1 MKRNV
6 QFEARVKIRI
16 LKIHSPFSIFPPLS
30 PSFFHPSPSLPP
42 LLFLSFIASR
52 FSLFVAVVKKSCP
65 FNTRRVTSMKEPAE
79 CSRIKRSNCA
89 TGYHR
94 LEQSDKKRES
104 KAGTKRARDRSRER
118 EISRKFLNKFLDL
131 ELKFESSIHFDD
143 ETEFLLQRE
152 EILQNRP
159 RIYIIPDIYPGS
171 TRKMTERQRA

>member
-30 PSFFHPSPSLPP
+30 PSFFHPSPSLSPLPP

-118 EISRKFLNKFLDL
+118 EISRKFLNTFLDL
-131 ELKFESSIHFDD
+131 ELKFELKQNPSSARRNPSKSTSNVYNPRYLSWID
-143 ETEFLLQRE
+143 T
-152 EILQNRP
+152 QNDRAAT
-159 RIYIIPDIYPGS
+159 RI
-171 TRKMTERQRA
+171 TR

>member
-30 PSFFHPSPSLPP
+30 PSFFHPSPSLSPLPP

-118 EISRKFLNKFLDL
+118 ETSRKFLNTFLDL

-143 ETEFLLQRE
+143 ETESFFSEKKSFKIDLE
-152 EILQNRP
+152 CI
-159 RIYIIPDIYPGS
+159 
-171 TRKMTERQRA
+171 

>member
-30 PSFFHPSPSLPP
+30 SSFFHPSPSPP
-42 LLFLSFIASR
+42 PSSFLFLSFIASR

-89 TGYHR
+89 TGYYR

-104 KAGTKRARDRSRER
+104 KAGTKRARNRSFEGKRDIEKIFKHVPR
-118 EISRKFLNKFLDL
+118 FRIEIRIETESFFSEKKSFKIDL
-131 ELKFESSIHFDD
+131 E
-143 ETEFLLQRE
+143 
-152 EILQNRP
+152 
-159 RIYIIPDIYPGS
+159 YI
-171 TRKMTERQRA
+171 

>member
-30 PSFFHPSPSLPP
+30 PSFFHPSPSLSPLPP

-143 ETEFLLQRE
+143 ETEPFFRE
-152 EILQNRP
+152 KKSFKIDLE
-159 RIYIIPDIYPGS
+159 YI
-171 TRKMTERQRA
+171 

>member
-1 MKRNV
+1 MCHHAY
-6 QFEARVKIRI
+6 ETECSIRSSRKNTNFKNSFA
-16 LKIHSPFSIFPPLS
+16 LFHFSPPLPFFFS
-30 PSFFHPSPSLPP
+30 PVTLPLPP
-42 LLFLSFIASR
+42 AFFLSFIASR

-143 ETEFLLQRE
+143 ETESFFSEKKSFKIDLE
-152 EILQNRP
+152 CI
-159 RIYIIPDIYPGS
+159 
-171 TRKMTERQRA
+171 

>member
-1 MKRNV
+1 MCHHAY
-6 QFEARVKIRI
+6 ETECSIRSSRKNTNFKNSFA
-16 LKIHSPFSIFPPLS
+16 LFHFSPLS
-30 PSFFHPSPSLPP
+30 PSFFHPSPSLSPLPP

-104 KAGTKRARDRSRER
+104 KAGTKRARNRSFEGKRDIEKIFKQVPR
-118 EISRKFLNKFLDL
+118 FRIEIRIETESFFSEKKSFKIDL
-131 ELKFESSIHFDD
+131 E
-143 ETEFLLQRE
+143 
-152 EILQNRP
+152 
-159 RIYIIPDIYPGS
+159 YI
-171 TRKMTERQRA
+171 

>member
-16 LKIHSPFSIFPPLS
+16 LKIHSPFSIFPPS
-30 PSFFHPSPSLPP
+30 PLLFFTRRPPSPPSP

-118 EISRKFLNKFLDL
+118 ETSRKFLNTFLDL
-131 ELKFESSIHFDD
+131 ELKFESFIHFDD
-143 ETEFLLQRE
+143 ETESFFSEKKSFKIDLE
-152 EILQNRP
+152 
-159 RIYIIPDIYPGS
+159 YI
-171 TRKMTERQRA
+171 

>member
-16 LKIHSPFSIFPPLS
+16 LKIHSPFSIFPPS
-30 PSFFHPSPSLPP
+30 PLLFFTRRPPLPP

-94 LEQSDKKRES
+94 LEHSDKKRES

-118 EISRKFLNKFLDL
+118 EISRKFLNTFLDL
-131 ELKFESSIHFDD
+131 ELKFESCIHFDD
-143 ETEFLLQRE
+143 ETESFFRE
-152 EILQNRP
+152 KKSFKIDLE
-159 RIYIIPDIYPGS
+159 YI
-171 TRKMTERQRA
+171 

>member
-30 PSFFHPSPSLPP
+30 PSFFHPSPSLSPLP

-104 KAGTKRARDRSRER
+104 KAGTKRARNRSFERSRER
-118 EISRKFLNKFLDL
+118 DISRKFLNTFLDL

-143 ETEFLLQRE
+143 ETEPFFSEKKSFKIDLE
-152 EILQNRP
+152 CI
-159 RIYIIPDIYPGS
+159 
-171 TRKMTERQRA
+171 

>member
-1 MKRNV
+1 MCHHAY
-6 QFEARVKIRI
+6 ETECSIRSSRKNTNFKNSFA
-16 LKIHSPFSIFPPLS
+16 LFHFSPPL
-30 PSFFHPSPSLPP
+30 PSFFHPSPSLSPLPP

-104 KAGTKRARDRSRER
+104 KTGTKRARNRSFERSRER
-118 EISRKFLNKFLDL
+118 EISRKFLNTFLDL
-131 ELKFESSIHFDD
+131 ELKFESCIHFDD
-143 ETEFLLQRE
+143 ETESFFRE
-152 EILQNRP
+152 KKSFKIDLE
-159 RIYIIPDIYPGS
+159 YI
-171 TRKMTERQRA
+171 

>member
-16 LKIHSPFSIFPPLS
+16 LKIHSPFSIFPPS
-30 PSFFHPSPSLPP
+30 PLLFFTRRPPSPP

-104 KAGTKRARDRSRER
+104 KAGTKRARNRSFERSRER
-118 EISRKFLNKFLDL
+118 EISRKFLNTFLDL

-143 ETEFLLQRE
+143 ETESFFRE
-152 EILQNRP
+152 KKSFKIDLE
-159 RIYIIPDIYPGS
+159 YI
-171 TRKMTERQRA
+171 

>member
-16 LKIHSPFSIFPPLS
+16 LKIHSPFSIFPPPLPFFFSPVALS
-30 PSFFHPSPSLPP
+30 PPPP

-94 LEQSDKKRES
+94 LEQSDKKRGNQKLERNELE
-104 KAGTKRARDRSRER
+104 TDRGKERYREN
-118 EISRKFLNKFLDL
+118 F
-131 ELKFESSIHFDD
+131 
-143 ETEFLLQRE
+143 
-152 EILQNRP
+152 
-159 RIYIIPDIYPGS
+159 
-171 TRKMTERQRA
+171 

>member
-30 PSFFHPSPSLPP
+30 SSFFHPSPSPP
-42 LLFLSFIASR
+42 PSSFLFLSFIASR

-89 TGYHR
+89 IGYHR

-131 ELKFESSIHFDD
+131 ELKFESFIHFDD
-143 ETEFLLQRE
+143 ETESFFRE
-152 EILQNRP
+152 KKSFKIDLECI
-159 RIYIIPDIYPGS
+159 
-171 TRKMTERQRA
+171 